1 MSTAKTAKLL
11 FTSRKITPDLPAVE
25 SNEEQ
30 DEESKGNKFLPLDDD
45 DTANQPTSS
54 TGTRC

>member
-1 MSTAKTAKLL
+1 MSTTKTAKLL
-11 FTSRKITPDLPAVE
+11 FTSRKITPDPPAVE

-30 DEESKGNKFLPLDDD
+30 DEESKDNNLLPLDD

>member
-11 FTSRKITPDLPAVE
+11 FTSRKITPDPPAVE

-30 DEESKGNKFLPLDDD
+30 DEESKGNKLLPLDD